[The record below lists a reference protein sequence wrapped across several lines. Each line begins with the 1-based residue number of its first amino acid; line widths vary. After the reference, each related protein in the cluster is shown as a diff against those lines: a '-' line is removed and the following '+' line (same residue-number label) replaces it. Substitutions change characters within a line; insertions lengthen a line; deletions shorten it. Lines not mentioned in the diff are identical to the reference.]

1 MSRAIQ
7 ALWGIVTY
15 GPFAVPAV
23 AVIAFTMLILTAGDG
38 FYRYPC
44 QDPAN
49 WESLECKPPICLRTK
64 NCAEDLTGG
73 AAP

>member
-1 MSRAIQ
+1 MRLLTTLL
-7 ALWGIVTY
+7 AL
-15 GPFAVPAV
+15 F
-23 AVIAFTMLILTAGDG
+23 MLAGCDDQ
-38 FYRYPC
+38 FRYPC

-73 AAP
+73 TAP